1 MGVIGKRRSKE
12 ARHGGA
18 APVAKRAGGSSPSRP
33 PAARPVAA
41 RAVRRRGGQAR
52 KPRPPL
58 RQRLRPRLPSAA
70 RALAAL
76 GIAALAGALVAG
88 LNGPWLRVGSI
99 VYAGE
104 QYTTQQQLAAVLA
117 PAQGVPL
124 LALDADGIAAELRRL
139 PAVAEAHVDA
149 MLPGAVHITVAEKDP
164 AFVWQTSSAR
174 LVGAADGT
182 LFGTLP
188 ADVKL
193 APELATLPFVDDR
206 RAGGEQLGV
215 GSRVPPAM
223 VATALRLVALDPARL
238 GSHATDLSVQIDDE
252 YGFILVAGKPGWR
265 AAFGFYGL
273 DPFDAGRAPQQ
284 RIEQQVSAVRT
295 LFAAHPEQTVSWVD
309 ARNPGKV
316 YFRAKG

>member
-1 MGVIGKRRSKE
+1 
-12 ARHGGA
+12 
-18 APVAKRAGGSSPSRP
+18 
-33 PAARPVAA
+33 
-41 RAVRRRGGQAR
+41 
-52 KPRPPL
+52 L

-76 GIAALAGALVAG
+76 GIAALTGGLVAG

-104 QYTTQQQLAAVLA
+104 QYTTETQLAAVLA

-139 PAVAEAHVDA
+139 PAVADARVDA
-149 MLPGAVHITVAEKDP
+149 VLPNAVHVTVAEKEP
-164 AFVWQTSSAR
+164 AFVWQTPSAR

-182 LFGTLP
+182 LFGSVP
-188 ADVKL
+188 ADAKL
-193 APELATLPFVDDR
+193 APALASLPFVDDR
-206 RAGGEQLGV
+206 RAGGEQLGI

-223 VATALRLVALDPARL
+223 VDTALRLVALDPARL
-238 GSHATDLSVQIDDE
+238 GSSATGLSVQIDDE
-252 YGFILVAGKPGWR
+252 YGFILVAAKPGWR

-273 DPFDAGRAPQQ
+273 DPVDANRAPEPQ
-284 RIEQQVSAVRT
+284 IEQQVGAVRT
-295 LFAAHPEQTVSWVD
+295 LFAAHAEQTVSWVD

>member
-1 MGVIGKRRSKE
+1 MGLMGGRRSKE
-12 ARHGGA
+12 GRRGGA
-18 APVAKRAGGSSPSRP
+18 VPVAKRNGSAPSRP
-33 PAARPVAA
+33 AGARPVVA

-58 RQRLRPRLPSAA
+58 RQRLRPRVPSAA

-76 GIAALAGALVAG
+76 GIAALAAGLVAG

-104 QYTTQQQLAAVLA
+104 QYTTERQLAAVLA

-139 PAVAEAHVDA
+139 PAVAEARVDA
-149 MLPGAVHITVAEKDP
+149 VLPNAVHVTVAEKKP
-164 AFVWQTSSAR
+164 AFVWQTSGAR
-174 LVGAADGT
+174 LVGGADGT
-182 LFGTLP
+182 LFGSVP
-188 ADVKL
+188 ADAEL
-193 APELATLPFVDDR
+193 APELARLPFVDDR
-206 RAGGEQLGV
+206 RAGGDQLGV

-238 GSHATDLSVQIDDE
+238 GSNATGLSVQIDDE

-273 DPFDAGRAPQQ
+273 DPVDAGRTPERQ
-284 RIEQQVSAVRT
+284 IEQQVGAVRT